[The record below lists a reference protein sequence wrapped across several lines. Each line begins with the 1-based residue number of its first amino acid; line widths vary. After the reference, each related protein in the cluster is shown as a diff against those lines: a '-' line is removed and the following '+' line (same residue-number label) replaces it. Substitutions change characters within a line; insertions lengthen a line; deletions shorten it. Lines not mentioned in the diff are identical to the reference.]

1 MTKIWGPLAWATLH
15 SAAALF
21 PDEPSELEKAL
32 LARWILSFRSC
43 IVCEKC
49 RTHFSTLLTQYQ
61 AAFPDWNTSRKNFSL
76 FVIRAH
82 NTVNKRNSAAILT
95 AKEAVDHMRRN
106 IEPEKAH
113 LQRQSYI
120 LFVRRDWSRDTTL
133 GGITA
138 AKHIREVILTESEY
152 WASKG
157 TPDWDAV
164 EQLVLNE
171 DVSPLMSA
179 LPTPTRTVGA
189 VYRPRPVVAPTGT
202 ASPPQRRV
210 TGPIPRFSFLSR

>member
-15 SAAALF
+15 SVAALF
-21 PDEPSELEKAL
+21 PDEPSELEMAL
-32 LARWILSFRSC
+32 LARWIQSFRGC

-49 RTHFSTLLTQYQ
+49 RTHFTTLLTQYQ
-61 AAFPDWNTSRKNFSL
+61 AAFSDWNTSRKNFSL

-95 AKEAVDHMRRN
+95 AQEAVEHMRRN
-106 IEPEKAH
+106 IDPERAH

-120 LFVRRDWSRDTTL
+120 LYVRRDWSRDTTL

-138 AKHIREVILTESEY
+138 AKHIREIILTESEY

-157 TPDWDAV
+157 APDWNTV
-164 EQLVLNE
+164 EQLVANE
-171 DVSPLMSA
+171 DVGPLMSA
-179 LPTPTRTVGA
+179 LPTPTRSVMTF
-189 VYRPRPVVAPTGT
+189 RPRPAAP
-202 ASPPQRRV
+202 APAAPAPRRAN
-210 TGPIPRFSFLSR
+210 GPIPRFSFVSR